1 MGIMEVGMLRCR
13 GLLVAKRRSGQAG
26 DCNGCVCVCVG
37 ESSRNQYFYF
47 CSAGDIS
54 ISCLLRGRET
64 ATERKRRRTGGS
76 SGACGIKENEK
87 GEKER
92 AEEAGG
98 EHSRPQSRQAG
109 AAEVGGDHQRQGS
122 M

>member
-1 MGIMEVGMLRCR
+1 
-13 GLLVAKRRSGQAG
+13 
-26 DCNGCVCVCVG
+26 
-37 ESSRNQYFYF
+37 
-47 CSAGDIS
+47 
-54 ISCLLRGRET
+54 LLRGRETET

-98 EHSRPQSRQAG
+98 EHSDGAEQAG
-109 AAEVGGDHQRQGS
+109 RSRRDGWGPSTAGKHVVIYSTPVDRIVDCAVEYCW
-122 M
+122 